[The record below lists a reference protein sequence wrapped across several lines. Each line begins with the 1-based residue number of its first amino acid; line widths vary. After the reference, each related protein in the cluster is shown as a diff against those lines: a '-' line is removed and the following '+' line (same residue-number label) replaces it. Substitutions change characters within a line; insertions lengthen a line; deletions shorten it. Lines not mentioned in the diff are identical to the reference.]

1 MLLNNE
7 RTYNARSSLRN
18 TIKTFATRRSTFC
31 ATFFPYCRKEW
42 KALNDDIKKTESNK
56 KF

>member
-1 MLLNNE
+1 MFLDNE

-31 ATFFPYCRKEW
+31 PTFFPYCRK
-42 KALNDDIKKTESNK
+42 DDIKKTESNK
-56 KF
+56 KI

>member
-1 MLLNNE
+1 MLLDNE

-31 ATFFPYCRKEW
+31 ATFFLIAEKNG
-42 KALNDDIKKTESNK
+42 KH
-56 KF
+56 